1 MLPHAYYYRHIE
13 GSEIPLLMLCYS
25 IKSFIAICKL
35 ERAMISVRVKT
46 QMLEIV
52 VSSDNPSL
60 GEVVESVIKVGQS
73 PSVQASLQEPIIL
86 KQLPVQQAELPSFV
100 QAGNSP
106 TEPRQQKKKP
116 ANGKGEGTIA
126 YEKILELK
134 AKDFFTGSK
143 NFAEIQSALSTMGYS
158 IKDNRLC
165 EALLKLVRGGH
176 LAREGEKNSYAYR
189 AP

>member
-1 MLPHAYYYRHIE
+1 
-13 GSEIPLLMLCYS
+13 
-25 IKSFIAICKL
+25 
-35 ERAMISVRVKT
+35 MISVRVKT
-46 QMLEIV
+46 QMLEIA
-52 VSSDNPSL
+52 VSSDNSSL

-86 KQLPVQQAELPSFV
+86 KQLPVHQQQAELPSFAV
-100 QAGNSP
+100 QHAGNGSP
-106 TEPRQQKKKP
+106 STEPRQQQKKKP

-134 AKDFFTGSK
+134 ARDFFTGSK

-158 IKDNRLC
+158 IKDNRLG

-189 AP
+189 AAP

>member
-1 MLPHAYYYRHIE
+1 MD
-13 GSEIPLLMLCYS
+13 
-25 IKSFIAICKL
+25 KL
-35 ERAMISVRVKT
+35 KRAMISVRVKT
-46 QMLEIV
+46 QMLEIA
-52 VSSDNPSL
+52 VSSDDSSL

-73 PSVQASLQEPIIL
+73 SPVQASLQEPIIL
-86 KQLPVQQAELPSFV
+86 KQLPVQQQAELPSFV
-100 QAGNSP
+100 QQAGDISP
-106 TEPRQQKKKP
+106 AAAEPRQQKKKP

-134 AKDFFTGSK
+134 ARDFFAGTK

-158 IKDNRLC
+158 IKDNRLG

-176 LAREGEKNSYAYR
+176 LAREGEKKSYAYR

>member
-1 MLPHAYYYRHIE
+1 
-13 GSEIPLLMLCYS
+13 
-25 IKSFIAICKL
+25 
-35 ERAMISVRVKT
+35 MISVRVKT
-46 QMLEIV
+46 QMLEIA
-52 VSSDNPSL
+52 VSSDNSSL
-60 GEVVESVIKVGQS
+60 GEVVESVVKVGQS

-86 KQLPVQQAELPSFV
+86 KQLPVQQQAELPSFV
-100 QAGNSP
+100 QQAGNSSP
-106 TEPRQQKKKP
+106 STEPRQQHKKKP
-116 ANGKGEGTIA
+116 VNGKGEGTIA

-158 IKDNRLC
+158 IKDNRLG
-165 EALLKLVRGGH
+165 ETLLKLVRGGH